1 MHLTGGN
8 IKDRWYIMEMVY
20 TFEFLMSSG
29 YHKVLVWLVFI
40 ILLMAIDL
48 VTGLIQAIINDNVKS
63 GKMSKGLLKKSML
76 LLVLIAIVPYSIV
89 LPEVVSIG
97 VIVTVY
103 FLESVMEMVSI
114 LENLYK
120 AGLDVSFLDPLMK
133 KLDVYKNNKI
143 EKEDE

>member
-1 MHLTGGN
+1 MGGN

-20 TFEFLMSSG
+20 TFEFLMNSG
-29 YHKVLVWLVFI
+29 YQKVLVWLVFI

-48 VTGLIQAIINDNVKS
+48 VTGFIQAIINDNVKS

-103 FLESVMEMVSI
+103 FLESIMELVSI
-114 LENLYK
+114 LENLYN

-133 KLDVYKNNKI
+133 KLDVYKNNTT
-143 EKEDE
+143 EKEDD

>member
-1 MHLTGGN
+1 
-8 IKDRWYIMEMVY
+8 MEMVY
-20 TFEFLMSSG
+20 TFEFLMNSG
-29 YHKVLVWLVFI
+29 YQKVLVWLVFI

-48 VTGLIQAIINDNVKS
+48 GTGFMQAIINDNIKS
-63 GKMSKGLLKKSML
+63 GKMSKGLLKKSMI

-103 FLESVMEMVSI
+103 FLESIMELVSI
-114 LENLYK
+114 LENLYN

-133 KLDVYKNNKI
+133 KLDVYKNNTT
-143 EKEDE
+143 EKEDD